1 MRACLYVHVVLCD
14 AFVVPI
20 VMGLVSVCGHDL
32 DVACGLDVFIVTSLV
47 SSHVLGLHMHTLE
60 KDAGCQDLSD
70 GCVPAG

>member
-1 MRACLYVHVVLCD
+1 MYAHAVLCVV
-14 AFVVPI
+14 FVVSI

-60 KDAGCQDLSD
+60 KDAGGQDPSD